1 MTCADFELLL
11 ADYVDGN
18 LPGERRMALEAHGS
32 RCGQCHELLD
42 DVSAAVSFMAR
53 TADVTPPPALI
64 TRIVYHAPQGRI
76 HDDAEYR
83 GFFSRTFSK
92 WLQPALQPR
101 VAMGMAMTILSF
113 AMLGR
118 CTGVQVQ
125 QIRPSDL
132 NPRLVWNGLED
143 KAYRSWDRTV
153 KYYENLRVVY
163 EIETRLQD
171 IRRQEDSAQ
180 SASTS
185 PKSGAAKAPDK
196 LNQGGTRQ

>member
-1 MTCADFELLL
+1 MTCGEFELLL
-11 ADYVDGN
+11 SDYVDGI
-18 LPGERRMALEAHGS
+18 ASA
-32 RCGQCHELLD
+32 GQRSAIETHAAACEQCRELLA
-42 DVSAAVSFMAR
+42 DVSFAVSFMER
-53 TADVTPPPALI
+53 VADVIPPPALI

-76 HDDAEYR
+76 YDDAEYR
-83 GFFSRTFSK
+83 GFFSRAFSK

-125 QIRPSDL
+125 QIRASDL

-143 KAYRSWDRTV
+143 KAYRSWDRTL

-163 EIETRLQD
+163 EIETRLHD
-171 IRRQEDSAQ
+171 IRSQEDSAQ
-180 SASTS
+180 RTSTL
-185 PKSGAAKAPDK
+185 PKSGASKAQGK
-196 LNQGGTRQ
+196 SNIGGTRQ

>member
-1 MTCADFELLL
+1 MTCGEFELLL
-11 ADYVDGN
+11 SDYVDASATRE
-18 LPGERRMALEAHGS
+18 ERSAVEAHASG
-32 RCGQCHELLD
+32 CEQCRELLA
-42 DVSAAVSFMAR
+42 DVSLAVSFMSRA
-53 TADVTPPPALI
+53 ADVTPPPALI

-76 HDDAEYR
+76 HDDSEYR

-92 WLQPALQPR
+92 WFQPVLQPR

-118 CTGVQVQ
+118 CTGVHVQ
-125 QIRPSDL
+125 NITASDL
-132 NPRLVWNGLED
+132 NPKLVWNGLED

-171 IRRQEDSAQ
+171 IRSQEDSVQ
-180 SASTS
+180 RKSTS
-185 PKSGAAKAPDK
+185 PKSGASNAQGKS
-196 LNQGGTRQ
+196 NSGGTRQ

>member
-1 MTCADFELLL
+1 MTCTDFEVRLS
-11 ADYVDGN
+11 DYVDGS
-18 LPGERRMALEAHGS
+18 LAGSERAALEAHTE
-32 RCGQCHELLD
+32 RCAQCRELLD
-42 DVSAAVSFMAR
+42 DVSLAVSFMAR
-53 TADVTPPPALI
+53 TADVAPPPALI

-92 WLQPALQPR
+92 WVQPALQPR

-118 CTGVQVQ
+118 CTGVQIQ
-125 QIRPSDL
+125 QIKPSDL
-132 NPRLVWNGLED
+132 NPKLIWNGLED
-143 KAYRSWDRTV
+143 KAYRSWDRTI

-171 IRRQEDSAQ
+171 IRRQENSAQ
-180 SASTS
+180 PAGTS
-185 PKSGAAKAPDK
+185 PKSGAGNAPDNLK
-196 LNQGGTRQ
+196 QGGTRQ